1 MATLHKSVAM
11 KKESAMQPAGKQLKP
26 GRPVAKPDLKIMEE
40 VLFWISSGNTLRS
53 YCRQEGK
60 PAYSTIY
67 NWLNKDEELTER
79 FARAREMGADWIADE
94 ILEIVDE
101 KPRMIGDDQQRIDPA
116 FIQQQRVRSEI
127 RLKLL
132 AKWFPQKWSDKT
144 NVDHSGGVSVTV
156 TTGVPQ

>member
-1 MATLHKSVAM
+1 M

-26 GRPVAKPDLKIMEE
+26 GRPVAKANPEIMEE

-67 NWLNKDEELTER
+67 NWLNKDEDLNAR
-79 FARAREMGADWIADE
+79 FTRAREMGADWIADS
-94 ILEIVDE
+94 ILEMVDE
-101 KPRMIGDDQQRIDPA
+101 KPVQTGGDNPRIDPA
-116 FIQQQRVRSEI
+116 HVQWTKNRAEI

>member
-1 MATLHKSVAM
+1 M

-26 GRPVAKPDLKIMEE
+26 GRPVAKPNPEIMEE

-67 NWLNKDEELTER
+67 NWLNKDEELNAR
-79 FARAREMGADWIADE
+79 FTRAREMGADWIADS
-94 ILEIVDE
+94 ILEMVDE
-101 KPRMIGDDQQRIDPA
+101 TPVQTGGDNPRIDPA
-116 FIQQQRVRSEI
+116 HVQWTKTRAEI

-132 AKWFPQKWSDKT
+132 AKWFPQEYGDKVGIDAKGDINLT
-144 NVDHSGGVSVTV
+144 IS
-156 TTGVPQ
+156 TGVPQG

>member
-1 MATLHKSVAM
+1 
-11 KKESAMQPAGKQLKP
+11 MQPAGKQLKP
-26 GRPVAKPDLKIMEE
+26 GRPVAKPNPEIMEE

-67 NWLNKDEELTER
+67 NWLNKDTDEGKDYLER
-79 FARAREMGADWIADE
+79 FTRAREMGADWIADE

-132 AKWFPQKWSDKT
+132 AKWHPQKWSEKT

>member
-1 MATLHKSVAM
+1 
-11 KKESAMQPAGKQLKP
+11 
-26 GRPVAKPDLKIMEE
+26 
-40 VLFWISSGNTLRS
+40 
-53 YCRQEGK
+53 
-60 PAYSTIY
+60 
-67 NWLNKDEELTER
+67 
-79 FARAREMGADWIADE
+79 MGADWIADE

-132 AKWFPQKWSDKT
+132 AKRFPQKWSDKT